1 MSKPSDLT
9 KVSLQ
14 FIDNRGKIV
23 IFCNDCQKQLKSY
36 RIIRYHFDT
45 FHDLTPKQFGKV
57 SKIGRLLEYQNE

>member
-23 IFCNDCQKQLKSY
+23 IFCNECQKQLKTY
-36 RIIRYHFDT
+36 RIIRYHFDK
-45 FHDLTPKQFGKV
+45 FHDLTPEQFGKV
-57 SKIGRLLEYQNE
+57 SKIGRLLGVEN